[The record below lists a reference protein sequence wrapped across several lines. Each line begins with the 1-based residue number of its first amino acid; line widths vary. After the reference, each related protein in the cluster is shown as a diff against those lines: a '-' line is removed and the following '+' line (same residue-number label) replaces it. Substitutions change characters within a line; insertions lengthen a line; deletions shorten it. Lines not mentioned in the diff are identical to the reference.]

1 MPTDLKKPYTP
12 WISLD
17 RHSGEP
23 LYQQI
28 AKPLEAL
35 INSGQLEPGQLIEDE
50 VSLAKRLDV
59 SRPTVRR
66 AFQDL
71 VTKGLLVRKRGAG
84 TRVTPT
90 QVRRSLSL
98 TSLNEDLIKAGFEPR
113 TKVLSYEVKLA
124 NDVEAKMLE
133 CPAGAEIIR
142 IKRSRSANERPL
154 AIMENVLPAATAPSL
169 TELSQ
174 AGLYKCLEGR
184 GIHPATARQSV
195 GARTATEEDS
205 QWLNIEPGAP
215 LLTMQRT
222 AYDASG
228 KVVESGTH
236 IYNAELYSFH
246 FTLSSE

>member
-1 MPTDLKKPYTP
+1 MPNDLKKPYTP

-50 VSLAKRLDV
+50 VSLARRLDV
-59 SRPTVRR
+59 SRPTARR

-71 VTKGLLVRKRGAG
+71 VTKGLLIRKRGAG

-98 TSLNEDLIKAGFEPR
+98 TSLNEDLIKAGFEPK
-113 TKVLSYEVKLA
+113 TKVLSYEVRLA
-124 NDVEAKMLE
+124 NEIEAKMLE
-133 CPAGAEIIR
+133 CPTGSEIVH
-142 IKRSRSANERPL
+142 IKRARTANERPL
-154 AIMENVLPAATAPSL
+154 AILENILPAGAAPSL
-169 TELSQ
+169 TELSR
-174 AGLYKCLEGR
+174 AGLYKCLEER
-184 GIHPATARQSV
+184 GIHPATAHQSI
-195 GARTATEEDS
+195 GARTATEDDS
-205 QWLNIEPGAP
+205 QWLDIEPGAP

-222 AYDASG
+222 AYDDSG
-228 KVVESGTH
+228 KVVEHGTH
-236 IYNAELYSFH
+236 LYNAELYSFH
-246 FTLSSE
+246 FTLNSE